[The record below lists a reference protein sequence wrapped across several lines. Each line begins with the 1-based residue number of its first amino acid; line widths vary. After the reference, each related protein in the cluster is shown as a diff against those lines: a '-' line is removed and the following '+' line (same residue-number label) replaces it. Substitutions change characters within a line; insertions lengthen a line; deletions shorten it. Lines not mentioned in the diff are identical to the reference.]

1 MKNELTALDIRVYD
15 YVQAYSE
22 TVKKLSMPMYVD
34 SIFGEE
40 TVYLTFKDN
49 EADPWEEDTKDLR
62 ALKIT
67 KENLVNL
74 GFTKKCKQEY
84 TLLYDEYAIDVVI
97 DDWKPLQVVVLSGLT
112 FWKRTWNC
120 QFVHDMQ
127 HFFYDQTKKPLKL
140 DWNTIIAAHTAQE
153 KPKTAN
159 RHEERN

>member
-84 TLLYDEYAIDVVI
+84 TLLYDEYAIDVVF
-97 DDWKPLQVVVLSGLT
+97 DEWRPLKVVVRSGLT
-112 FWKRTWNC
+112 FFSKLTWDC

-153 KPKTAN
+153 KTKNSKQA
-159 RHEERN
+159 